1 MAHDSIPAPPTLPQF
16 LAHVTL
22 LHNILDVEALSA
34 GVWYVAIDLQL
45 FALLLGTL
53 WTARAVSGGKASA
66 GAVAS
71 IGLVA
76 LVVVASLFWFNRDAA
91 WDIWAVYFFGAYG
104 MGALAYWAS
113 EPERPL
119 LPLLLIGTVALAA
132 LMLDFRLR
140 IAVALA
146 TALLLALAR
155 RGSWLERWP
164 RAHVVGYFGRISYSV
179 FLVHFPVC
187 LLVNALVSS
196 LAPGQPVLNALGMA
210 AAWGLS
216 NVAGALFYRFVE
228 SAQPLAALQ
237 ALLGGRAHAERDTG
251 RDSARRPTM

>member
-1 MAHDSIPAPPTLPQF
+1 
-16 LAHVTL
+16 
-22 LHNILDVEALSA
+22 
-34 GVWYVAIDLQL
+34 
-45 FALLLGTL
+45 
-53 WTARAVSGGKASA
+53 
-66 GAVAS
+66 
-71 IGLVA
+71 
-76 LVVVASLFWFNRDAA
+76 
-91 WDIWAVYFFGAYG
+91 
-104 MGALAYWAS
+104 
-113 EPERPL
+113 
-119 LPLLLIGTVALAA
+119 
-132 LMLDFRLR
+132 
-140 IAVALA
+140 
-146 TALLLALAR
+146 
-155 RGSWLERWP
+155 
-164 RAHVVGYFGRISYSV
+164 VVGYFGRISYSV